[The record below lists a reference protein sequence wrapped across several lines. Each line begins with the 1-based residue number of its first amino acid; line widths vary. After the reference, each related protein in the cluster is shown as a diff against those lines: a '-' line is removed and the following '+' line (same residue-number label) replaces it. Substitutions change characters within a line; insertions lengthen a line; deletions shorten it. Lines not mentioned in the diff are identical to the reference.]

1 MPHTPLKRT
10 CLPVPPLRH
19 VQAGLSF
26 GQDPYFLS
34 GFWLPPGAAAFG
46 AASEL
51 AGADA
56 PVPAAP
62 FEAAGDAAGFAPA
75 GAEDDAPGEPDV
87 VGDTEAAGETDGTA
101 PVSGR
106 LAGAC
111 CGAELFVIPWPRLFL
126 SKRPGIENKKATT
139 KKTIAAP
146 TVTFASTVCV
156 PRGPNAVELA
166 PPPKIAEAS
175 DLPGCNRTN
184 RIRIKQDRI

>member
-1 MPHTPLKRT
+1 M
-10 CLPVPPLRH
+10 
-19 VQAGLSF
+19 
-26 GQDPYFLS
+26 
-34 GFWLPPGAAAFG
+34 
-46 AASEL
+46 
-51 AGADA
+51 
-56 PVPAAP
+56 
-62 FEAAGDAAGFAPA
+62 APA
-75 GAEDDAPGEPDV
+75 GAEDDAPGEPDA

-126 SKRPGIENKKATT
+126 SKRPGIENKKATR